1 MYQLALPVVAMT
13 VAWNAPRH
21 VERIVL
27 EIAAPHA
34 MPIVLIRVKTV
45 VTHRAAIT
53 VLVDASFTVRSH
65 VSSIVT
71 QVVRKVMDAIV
82 AHINVCII
90 AQVQVLIQ
98 LQCLNAHRAIS
109 IVTPRVFQPA
119 IRCARLHAWAI
130 VIRDA
135 QMAVIL
141 VVKIPVRIHA
151 KAVVQIIAR
160 AVL

>member
-1 MYQLALPVVAMT
+1 MYFRMFIWLWLWL
-13 VAWNAPRH
+13 WNAPRH

-27 EIAAPHA
+27 EIAELHVT
-34 MPIVLIRVKTV
+34 PIVPVRVKTV
-45 VTHRAAIT
+45 VIHRVVVT
-53 VLVDASFTVRSH
+53 VLVDASFTVRSRA
-65 VSSIVT
+65 SSIVA

-98 LQCLNAHRAIS
+98 LQCLNAHRAIA
-109 IVTPRVFQPA
+109 IVTPRVIQPA
-119 IRCARLHAWAI
+119 IRCARLHVWAI
-130 VIRDA
+130 VIRDV
-135 QMAVIL
+135 QMAVIP

>member
-13 VAWNAPRH
+13 VAWNVPRH
-21 VERIVL
+21 AERIVL
-27 EIAAPHA
+27 DTVELYVPT
-34 MPIVLIRVKTV
+34 IVSVRVKTV
-45 VTHRAAIT
+45 VIHRVVIT
-53 VLVDASFTVRSH
+53 VLTDASFTVRSRA
-65 VSSIVT
+65 SSIVT
-71 QVVRKVMDAIV
+71 QVVRKVMDVIH

-98 LQCLNAHRAIS
+98 LQCPNAHHVIA
-109 IVTPRVFQPA
+109 IVTPRVIQHA
-119 IRCARLHAWAI
+119 IRCARLRAWAI

-135 QMAVIL
+135 QMAVIP
-141 VVKIPVRIHA
+141 VVKTPVRIHA

>member
-13 VAWNAPRH
+13 VAWNVPRH

-27 EIAAPHA
+27 EIAELHA
-34 MPIVLIRVKTV
+34 MPIVPIRVKTV
-45 VTHRAAIT
+45 VIRRVAIT
-53 VLVDASFTVRSH
+53 VLTDASFTVRSRA
-65 VSSIVT
+65 SSIVT
-71 QVVRKVMDAIV
+71 QVVRKVMDVIH
-82 AHINVCII
+82 AHTNVCII
-90 AQVQVLIQ
+90 AQVQALIQ
-98 LQCLNAHRAIS
+98 LQCPNAHRATV
-109 IVTPRVFQPA
+109 IVTPHVIQPA
-119 IRCARLHAWAI
+119 IRCVRLRAWAI

>member
-1 MYQLALPVVAMT
+1 MAVV
-13 VAWNAPRH
+13 WNAPRH

-27 EIAAPHA
+27 EIAELHVT
-34 MPIVLIRVKTV
+34 PIVPVRVKTV
-45 VTHRAAIT
+45 VIHRVVVT
-53 VLVDASFTVRSH
+53 VLVDASFTVRSRA
-65 VSSIVT
+65 SSIVA

-98 LQCLNAHRAIS
+98 LQCLNAHRAIA
-109 IVTPRVFQPA
+109 IVTPRVFQPV
-119 IRCARLHAWAI
+119 IRCARLRAWAI